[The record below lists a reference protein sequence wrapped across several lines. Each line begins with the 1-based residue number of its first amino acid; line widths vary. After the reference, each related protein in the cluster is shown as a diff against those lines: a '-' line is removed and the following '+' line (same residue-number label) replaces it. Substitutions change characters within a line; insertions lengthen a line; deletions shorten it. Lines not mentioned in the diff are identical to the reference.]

1 MAATLEALQRRMHA
15 MAHMAPA
22 PGAVELIVARRR
34 CGQVAPAAAETLA
47 GAVPGFAL
55 IDGRLEMDDT
65 GLDFAGRCEALQRA
79 ARALL
84 RAGITAVWRDENL
97 ELRPEPD
104 APALAW
110 IDRSAVRAL
119 GITSYSVHLN
129 GFTDDG
135 RVVVAKRAAHKR
147 ADPGL
152 WDNLAGGMISAG
164 ETPMQALAR
173 EALEEAGIDVATLAV
188 TEGPRLD
195 ILRPVAE
202 GTLAEIVQV
211 FDVQL
216 PGQIR
221 LENRDGEVE
230 RFETRTVAEVLSAIE
245 RGEFTVEAA
254 LATLDALRRRGVS

>member
-152 WDNLAGGMISAG
+152 WDNLAGGMI
-164 ETPMQALAR
+164 
-173 EALEEAGIDVATLAV
+173 IDVATLAV

>member
-1 MAATLEALQRRMHA
+1 LAATLEALQRRMHA

-152 WDNLAGGMISAG
+152 WDNLAGGMI
-164 ETPMQALAR
+164 
-173 EALEEAGIDVATLAV
+173 IDVATLAV